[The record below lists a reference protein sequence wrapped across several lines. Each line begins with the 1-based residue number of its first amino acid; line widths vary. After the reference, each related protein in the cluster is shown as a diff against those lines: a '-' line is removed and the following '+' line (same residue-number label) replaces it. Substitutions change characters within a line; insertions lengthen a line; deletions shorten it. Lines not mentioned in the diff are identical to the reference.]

1 MYAHPQDA
9 FTLPTSRADCEPISG
24 SRPASSQ
31 DINPVQ
37 DRLASLFEMAFAPGF
52 LSRVAL
58 CLAGPLPLLAQGGPP
73 LLTDDPGT
81 PGNKNWEINISSTQ
95 FWSNTQRELQ
105 SPLLDINY
113 GLGDAIQ
120 LKYQVPYLF
129 ASDGGGPFKGGLG
142 NSLLG
147 VKWRF
152 YQRSETGWHI
162 SIYPQLELN
171 NPDNSNTRQIVD
183 KGPRFLLPLEVS
195 KEFGPL
201 EVNFEAG
208 YWFAKRTPDNQ
219 SPRERI
225 LGLAFGHQFTR
236 RFEGLC
242 EFYDDVLLGGGDRS
256 VTFDV
261 GGRYEFRKGLLLLL
275 MAGRG
280 LGRVQG
286 QSVSFIGYFGL
297 QVQITHGPKKRRGLR
312 GQAGNP

>member
-1 MYAHPQDA
+1 MA
-9 FTLPTSRADCEPISG
+9 
-24 SRPASSQ
+24 PASG
-31 DINPVQ
+31 N
-37 DRLASLFEMAFAPGF
+37 

-58 CLAGPLPLLAQGGPP
+58 FLLGPLPLLAQGGPP

-81 PGNKNWEINISSTQ
+81 PGNRNWEINISSTQ
-95 FWSNTQRELQ
+95 FWSNTERALQ

-113 GLGDAIQ
+113 GLGDRIQ

-129 ASDGGGPFKGGLG
+129 FSDNGAPFKGGVG

-147 VKWRF
+147 LKWRF
-152 YQRSETGWHI
+152 YQQGSETGWHI

-171 NPDNSNTRQIVD
+171 NPTDSDARQIVD
-183 KGPRFLLPLEVS
+183 KGPRFLLPVEVT
-195 KEFGPL
+195 KVFGPV
-201 EVNFEAG
+201 EVNFEGG
-208 YWFAKRTPDNQ
+208 YWFTNQTPGNQ
-219 SPRERI
+219 TPSERI
-225 LGLAFGHQFTR
+225 LGLAFGHQFNR

-261 GGRYEFRKGLLLLL
+261 GGRYEFRKGLLLLF

-280 LGRVQG
+280 LGTVGG

-312 GQAGNP
+312 GQPGSP